1 MFLRACVLGAM
12 HLPGRCVVVV
22 WMLCVQRNAV
32 PGKTPTSPPLPST
45 HPSSHPSEP
54 APVHPSLPHRA
65 SLPADIPLPVP
76 YPFLSIFLPLHP
88 SMSSSLPALFFPSLL
103 LSLPFCLFMAT
114 LNGFRSIKGTQR
126 SLLASH
132 CCGRAKP
139 RTQGS
144 AALIIK

>member
-1 MFLRACVLGAM
+1 MFLRACVLGTM

-88 SMSSSLPALFFPSLL
+88 SMSSSLPALFSPSLL
-103 LSLPFCLFMAT
+103 LSLPLSFHGHPKWLQINQRHSTEFVSEPLLWESEAT
-114 LNGFRSIKGTQR
+114 HPGVCRPHN
-126 SLLASH
+126 
-132 CCGRAKP
+132 
-139 RTQGS
+139 
-144 AALIIK
+144 